1 MNRYSRAASAA
12 LLLITGFGSV
22 GCVTTGKGGGERY
35 RNVVDPSW
43 PDRYNHDA
51 QQATLAPF
59 AQQATNG
66 HFQERTLW
74 NWYFEPGTDRLH
86 PAGMAKLNAISR
98 SNLDNKLYLQ
108 HAGDLPLT
116 PDNADKV
123 IDLRHEL
130 TAKRAA
136 TVRQYLAT
144 KPGTPEYE
152 ISVHNG
158 PTPAIYAPFA
168 LSAFRGQ
175 VTGYVGS
182 LQGAAGQ
189 LVGGSS
195 SGNNGAAS
203 AAGAGGGTA
212 PTPGGPPG
220 GSSPGTPGG
229 SGSPGMP

>member
-1 MNRYSRAASAA
+1 
-12 LLLITGFGSV
+12 
-22 GCVTTGKGGGERY
+22 
-35 RNVVDPSW
+35 
-43 PDRYNHDA
+43 
-51 QQATLAPF
+51 
-59 AQQATNG
+59 
-66 HFQERTLW
+66 
-74 NWYFEPGTDRLH
+74 
-86 PAGMAKLNAISR
+86 MAKLNAISR